1 MTQPLQPKSPKKPQR
16 SRLARGAATV
26 LALAAAGGLS
36 VFAATAAADLLEER
50 LGNEARAALS
60 EAGYDWASVE
70 VQGLQVRL
78 QGTAPNEVQRFRAML
93 VAEGAVDAGRVIDQF
108 EVAQSTVAKAPD
120 FEVELLR
127 NDEGI
132 SIIGL
137 VPAGVERADLTSDLK
152 KATGA
157 AKVTD
162 LLETADYPV
171 PEGWDA
177 AFGFGLKAAE
187 LAPRAKISI
196 APARVT
202 VTAITDS
209 REEKTAL
216 EAALKRAKPANVAL
230 STDVTAPRP
239 VISPFTLRFVKDDEG
254 VRFDA
259 CAADT
264 EEARD
269 TILAAATRAGQKGD
283 AACQLGLGAPSR
295 DWGRAAVAAIDAVE
309 GLGGGQVTLSG
320 TDLALQAPAGT
331 TQAKLDEIVARLQ
344 AALPPLYSPTASI
357 ATGGAEQGPAEF
369 SAVAA
374 DSGSVVLRGRITDQ
388 RMRDAVESFARSRFG
403 QIDSALRLDPEVP
416 AGWTVRV
423 IAALEA
429 MAGLEN
435 GTVHV
440 SPELIRITGVSG
452 SQTASDSAATALA
465 ERLGAGAN
473 YELAIRYNRRLDPL
487 LGLPSGAECIERL
500 NVVMRESLI
509 GFEPNK
515 SVIAGDPTPT
525 LEQIKAAMTDCQ
537 EFRIEIGGHTDS
549 QGSDGFNADL
559 SRKRAQAILA
569 AMTDGGIDTSLMTA
583 RGYGESLPIADN
595 ETEEGRE
602 ANRRIEFKLLAEEPV
617 QDSPS
622 AAPAMVSGVTSDLP
636 APELVGPVLPADGP
650 SAADAAANTPEG
662 APEAAQDP
670 QAAPVAQGA
679 DVPDELRDYA
689 EMMSTIL
696 VTELV
701 QMGHVDGS
709 GLTFDGEQEQAGE
722 GEAAPDDETAP
733 EAAADAATAAPA
745 APEDGAQDGTQD
757 GTQEGAAN
765 APARA
770 EPQAAQAGGAAPAA
784 AGATGPQAPLTRVSG
799 PDPVTATEAVLAP
812 LVPETAIAGASSE
825 TASDIPAATPSAETT
840 PASGTSDPL
849 FANVFDPLDLTALTA
864 QGLPDW
870 TRIRAA
876 MGIAPLV
883 GVGHSVNPAQ
893 SASTAGLAPL
903 QDRAADYPVQ
913 TPDETT
919 PRPQPRPATAP

>member
-1 MTQPLQPKSPKKPQR
+1 M
-16 SRLARGAATV
+16 
-26 LALAAAGGLS
+26 
-36 VFAATAAADLLEER
+36 
-50 LGNEARAALS
+50 
-60 EAGYDWASVE
+60 
-70 VQGLQVRL
+70 
-78 QGTAPNEVQRFRAML
+78 
-93 VAEGAVDAGRVIDQF
+93 
-108 EVAQSTVAKAPD
+108 
-120 FEVELLR
+120 
-127 NDEGI
+127 
-132 SIIGL
+132 
-137 VPAGVERADLTSDLK
+137 
-152 KATGA
+152 
-157 AKVTD
+157 
-162 LLETADYPV
+162 
-171 PEGWDA
+171 
-177 AFGFGLKAAE
+177 
-187 LAPRAKISI
+187 
-196 APARVT
+196 
-202 VTAITDS
+202 
-209 REEKTAL
+209 
-216 EAALKRAKPANVAL
+216 
-230 STDVTAPRP
+230 
-239 VISPFTLRFVKDDEG
+239 
-254 VRFDA
+254 
-259 CAADT
+259 
-264 EEARD
+264 
-269 TILAAATRAGQKGD
+269 
-283 AACQLGLGAPSR
+283 
-295 DWGRAAVAAIDAVE
+295 
-309 GLGGGQVTLSG
+309 
-320 TDLALQAPAGT
+320 
-331 TQAKLDEIVARLQ
+331 
-344 AALPPLYSPTASI
+344 
-357 ATGGAEQGPAEF
+357 
-369 SAVAA
+369 
-374 DSGSVVLRGRITDQ
+374 
-388 RMRDAVESFARSRFG
+388 
-403 QIDSALRLDPEVP
+403 
-416 AGWTVRV
+416 
-423 IAALEA
+423 
-429 MAGLEN
+429 
-435 GTVHV
+435 
-440 SPELIRITGVSG
+440 
-452 SQTASDSAATALA
+452 
-465 ERLGAGAN
+465 
-473 YELAIRYNRRLDPL
+473 
-487 LGLPSGAECIERL
+487 
-500 NVVMRESLI
+500 
-509 GFEPNK
+509 
-515 SVIAGDPTPT
+515 
-525 LEQIKAAMTDCQ
+525 
-537 EFRIEIGGHTDS
+537 
-549 QGSDGFNADL
+549 
-559 SRKRAQAILA
+559 LA
-569 AMTDGGIDTSLMTA
+569 AMTDSGIDTSLMTA